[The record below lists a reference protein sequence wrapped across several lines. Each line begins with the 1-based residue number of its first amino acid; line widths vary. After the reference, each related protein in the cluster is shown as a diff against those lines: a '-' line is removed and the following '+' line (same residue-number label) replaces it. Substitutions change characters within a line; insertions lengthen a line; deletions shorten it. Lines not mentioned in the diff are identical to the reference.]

1 MSLSSSKPAITCEFE
16 YVKDDSTRLLLVN
29 AYLGITLAEG
39 WAFVKQPIQSF
50 MFSNEPKMIEIREK
64 MWNLPNGDLHSGAS
78 FGGVM
83 REMQLLAQYGGDEHK
98 KIYTSKI

>member
-1 MSLSSSKPAITCEFE
+1 MSQPAITGEFE
-16 YVKDDSTRLLLVN
+16 YVKDDSTRTLLVN
-29 AYLGITLAEG
+29 AYLGITMADG
-39 WAFVKQPIQSF
+39 WDFIKQPIQSF
-50 MFSNEPKMIEIREK
+50 MFSNDPKMIEIREK

-83 REMQLLAQYGGDEHK
+83 REMQLLAQYGEDEHK